1 MNFKYRYKI
10 MPSDLWQFHM
20 YYAYSSYLCIVNIIC
35 IISSIAL
42 IIQLWSNSPGWFQA
56 ILLLFFSLFTII
68 QPCSIYVR
76 ARKQALA
83 YKDELE
89 LTFDDAGVRVA
100 QNGKTESKS
109 WDQII
114 QITIKPTM
122 VVIYTDMEHGYILTG
137 RVLGKSKK
145 EFVKMLKVKRVSNK

>member
-1 MNFKYRYKI
+1 

-42 IIQLWSNSPGWFQA
+42 IIELWDNSPGWFQGV
-56 ILLLFFSLFTII
+56 LLLFFSLFTII
-68 QPCSIYVR
+68 QPLSIYFR
-76 ARKQALA
+76 ARRQAA
-83 YKDELE
+83 TYGDELE
-89 LTFDDAGVRVA
+89 LAFDDNGIRVS
-100 QNGKTESKS
+100 QNGRTEEKS
-109 WDQII
+109 WKQVI

-145 EFVKMLKVKRVSNK
+145 EFIGLLKTKRGAKK